1 MANIHRLIVLLF
13 LSFLSFNSFSA
24 ISKVQGYRTSTSK
37 SISASSLEDL
47 CSLMVSSSYF
57 HSQYIAPGSTNF
69 SLSVNSCSYPSSS
82 ITTYFTLSNGIP
94 SSSNRTVPIDLTT
107 PSCPSNSSPSGSQC
121 TCNEGYEEKNGN
133 SCVLPEP
140 PDPCEGLDQYC
151 ETLRN
156 KADEWVVNNKKS
168 PSLLC
173 SKPSVFV
180 PVIGGGASY
189 WDDRFPGCSRGCLM
203 LPGGFSVS
211 YQDDEEKWLTSGTGT
226 YQGSDCSPEDIQDTE
241 DPENP
246 EPQEPELA
254 KKPDPN
260 CPIGHYSGTYN
271 GTKVCLPPKSSSGVT
286 STEKTNNGDGT
297 TTESKTSVTCANG
310 KCTVTTEKIT
320 KNNETKNVVNNVT
333 STTTVGQPEYCAKNP
348 AAGVCQEKKPSDK
361 EPQIPGTGT
370 GTGSGNGEGEGEGSE
385 FGGSCDS
392 GFTCTGDAIQC
403 AIAKSQHQDSCKL
416 FAPAPAGS
424 VPDGTEEGSAQDLQN
439 KAHVINV
446 QTDLDYSG
454 LGWNRSCPADED
466 FDIGIAGAKMTIPY
480 SKLCVVLSPMSDI
493 TLAITALGLL
503 VWLVAGKK
511 EA

>member
-13 LSFLSFNSFSA
+13 LSFLSFNSFSSPRLVGQCGWYKKSSESAQYNSCINNPA
-24 ISKVQGYRTSTSK
+24 ISPHYFTFKFSDEEHPIPDSFFPLRTYYGCYKNEYYDSSTDS
-37 SISASSLEDL
+37 
-47 CSLMVSSSYF
+47 C
-57 HSQYIAPGSTNF
+57 
-69 SLSVNSCSYPSSS
+69 VNSCP
-82 ITTYFTLSNGIP
+82 P
-94 SSSNRTVPIDLTT
+94 
-107 PSCPSNSSPSGSQC
+107 
-121 TCNEGYEEKNGN
+121 GYETNGN
-133 SCVLPEP
+133 LCVLPEP
-140 PDPCEGLDQYC
+140 PDPCKGLDQYC
-151 ETLRN
+151 QTLRN
-156 KADEWVVNNKKS
+156 KSDEWVVNNKKS

-189 WDDRFPGCSRGCLM
+189 WDDRFPGCSRGCLI

-211 YQDDEEKWLTSGTGT
+211 YQDNDNKWITSGTGT

-254 KKPDPN
+254 TKPDPN
-260 CPIGHYSGTYN
+260 CRIGDSLESYN
-271 GTKVCLPPKSSSGVT
+271 GIKVCLPPKSSSGVT

-297 TTESKTSVTCANG
+297 TTESKTSVTCENG
-310 KCTVTTEKIT
+310 KCAITTEKIT
-320 KNNETKNVVNNVT
+320 KNNETNNVVNNVT
-333 STTTVGQPEYCAKNP
+333 STTTIGQPEYCAKNP
-348 AAGVCQEKKPSDK
+348 TAGVCQEKKPSDK
-361 EPQIPGTGT
+361 EPQIPGTDT
-370 GTGSGNGEGEGEGSE
+370 GSGSGSGSGNGEGEGEGSE

-439 KAHVINV
+439 NAHVINV

-493 TLAITALGLL
+493 ALAITALGLL

>member
-1 MANIHRLIVLLF
+1 MANFHRLIVLFF

-24 ISKVQGYRTSTSK
+24 SANSFSVPSTYNTQHFPSPAASSSQADACK
-37 SISASSLEDL
+37 KGAALWASAMNFPSASGTWNGSWSCYYNDGAGSSRGDSLNIYKNCPEN
-47 CSLMVSSSYF
+47 
-57 HSQYIAPGSTNF
+57 STA
-69 SLSVNSCSYPSSS
+69 
-82 ITTYFTLSNGIP
+82 
-94 SSSNRTVPIDLTT
+94 
-107 PSCPSNSSPSGSQC
+107 SGSQC
-121 TCNEGYEEKNGN
+121 ICNEGYEEKDGN

-156 KADEWVVNNKKS
+156 KADEWVVNNKKF

-189 WDDRFPGCSRGCLM
+189 WGDRFPGCSRGCLM

-211 YQDDEEKWLTSGTGT
+211 YQDDEEKWITSGTGT
-226 YQGSDCSPEDIQDTE
+226 HQGSACSPEDIQDTE

-260 CPIGHYSGTYN
+260 CPIGNYLESYN
-271 GTKVCLPPKSSSGVT
+271 GLKVCMPPKSSSGVT

-310 KCTVTTEKIT
+310 KCAVTTEKIT
-320 KNNETKNVVNNVT
+320 KNNETNNVVNNVT

-348 AAGVCQEKKPSDK
+348 TAGVCQEKKPSDK

-392 GFTCTGDAIQC
+392 DFTCTGDAIQC

-439 KAHVINV
+439 NAHVINV

>member
-1 MANIHRLIVLLF
+1 MANIHRLIVLFF
-13 LSFLSFNSFSA
+13 LSFLSFNSFSYVLTIDSRVKYTVIYQSCKGPNHNYGDLKSSLLGSNNLWVSYNERFWPVNPNCKEVIGLQCPIGTTHVDWDSSYNRA
-24 ISKVQGYRTSTSK
+24 ICATKSCPANSSKVNGY
-37 SISASSLEDL
+37 
-47 CSLMVSSSYF
+47 CV
-57 HSQYIAPGSTNF
+57 
-69 SLSVNSCSYPSSS
+69 
-82 ITTYFTLSNGIP
+82 
-94 SSSNRTVPIDLTT
+94 
-107 PSCPSNSSPSGSQC
+107 
-121 TCNEGYEEKNGN
+121 CNEGYQENGN
-133 SCVLPEP
+133 SCEPKP

-189 WDDRFPGCSRGCLM
+189 WDDRFPGCSRGCLI

-211 YQDDEEKWLTSGTGT
+211 YQDDEDKWVTSGTGT

-246 EPQEPELA
+246 EPQEPEMA

-310 KCTVTTEKIT
+310 KCAVTTEKIT
-320 KNNETKNVVNNVT
+320 KNNETNNIVNNVT

-370 GTGSGNGEGEGEGSE
+370 GSDSGNGEGEGEGSG

-439 KAHVINV
+439 NAHVINV